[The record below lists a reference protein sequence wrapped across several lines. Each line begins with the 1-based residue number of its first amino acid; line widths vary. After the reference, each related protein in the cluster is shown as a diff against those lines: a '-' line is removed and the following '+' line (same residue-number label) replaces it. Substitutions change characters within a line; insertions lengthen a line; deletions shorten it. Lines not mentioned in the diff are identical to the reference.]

1 MTNLTEAA
9 RQDMDALANRLFDA
23 IERAD
28 VATVEQIYAPDVQYW
43 VNFTDQTLG
52 LDTILEMTQLFTQKV
67 KNFHYKIESREFF
80 PGGFVQRCRI
90 TGELASGEA
99 LALPL
104 CLVIYVEDGQ
114 ITRLYEYINVAS
126 FMPVFA

>member
-1 MTNLTEAA
+1 MTTLNEAA

-28 VATVEQIYAPDVQYW
+28 IAAVEQIYAPDVEYW
-43 VNFTDQTLG
+43 VNFTDQTQG
-52 LDTILEMTQLFTQKV
+52 LDTILEMTRLFSQKV
-67 KNFHYKIESREFF
+67 KDLHYEIESREFF
-80 PGGFVQRCRI
+80 PDGFVQRCRI

-99 LALPL
+99 LAVPL
-104 CLVIYVEDGQ
+104 CLIVYAKDGR

>member
-28 VATVEQIYAPDVQYW
+28 IAAVEQIYAPDVQYW
-43 VNFTDQTLG
+43 VNFTDQTQG
-52 LDTILEMTQLFTQKV
+52 LDTILEMTRLFSHKV
-67 KNFHYKIESREFF
+67 KDFHYEIESREFF

-90 TGELASGEA
+90 AGELASGEA
-99 LALPL
+99 LAVPL
-104 CLVIYVEDGQ
+104 CLVIYVKDGE

-126 FMPVFA
+126 FMSVFA

>member
-9 RQDMDALANRLFDA
+9 RQDMDALANRLFEA

-28 VATVEQIYAPDVQYW
+28 IAAVEQIYAPDVEYW
-43 VNFTDQTLG
+43 VNFTDQTQG
-52 LDTILEMTQLFTQKV
+52 LDTILEMTRLFSRKV
-67 KNFHYKIESREFF
+67 KDLHYEIESREFF

-90 TGELASGEA
+90 TGGLASGEA
-99 LALPL
+99 LAVPL
-104 CLVIYVEDGQ
+104 CLVVYVKDGR